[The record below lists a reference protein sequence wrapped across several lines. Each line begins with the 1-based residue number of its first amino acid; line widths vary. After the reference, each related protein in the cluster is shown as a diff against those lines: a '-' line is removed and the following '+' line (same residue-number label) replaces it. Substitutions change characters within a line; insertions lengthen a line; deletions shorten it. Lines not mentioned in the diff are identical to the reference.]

1 MDAPLTNAIPQIEA
15 LARQTL
21 DRYRLP
27 GIALGIVRDG
37 ELAFP
42 WKQGGESDGTS
53 SDSMHLLSPA
63 LHSLFG

>member
-1 MDAPLTNAIPQIEA
+1 MDAPLTNAIPQLEA

-37 ELAFP
+37 A
-42 WKQGGESDGTS
+42 QAGVGG
-53 SDSMHLLSPA
+53 
-63 LHSLFG
+63 